1 MPHYITPPLHHQNIG
16 ALPPK
21 NGSGI
26 LSSDFIFVISAF
38 SSGSTAVTGIL
49 MNLGVV
55 ALGPLSR
62 TNDPRTQTSLESI
75 ALQRLCDD
83 LVSEDA
89 LQIWEGKRLQ
99 IVPKL
104 VGFKRE
110 VEAIISKN
118 SSIQGKPIVF
128 KRPTTAIFLKEI
140 DLVFKPKF
148 VFVYRDLAEIE
159 RSKVRRGWN
168 DCHGRWGAKIINSHM
183 RSFAASSHEPFT
195 VHFEDVRN
203 NPRSVAEAMAREFNL
218 NPTEEMLQAASNWI
232 SDHIKHFGIEVN
244 KTGISLAR

>member
-1 MPHYITPPLHHQNIG
+1 
-16 ALPPK
+16 
-21 NGSGI
+21 
-26 LSSDFIFVISAF
+26 LSTEFIFVVGAF
-38 SSGSTAVTGIL
+38 SSGTTAVTGML
-49 MNLGVV
+49 MNLGAV

-62 TNDPRTQTSLESI
+62 TNDPRTKTSLESVP
-75 ALQRLCDD
+75 LQVLCDD
-83 LVSEDA
+83 LVSEEV

-110 VEAIISKN
+110 VEAVVSKN

-128 KRPTTAIFLKEI
+128 KRATTAVFIKEI

-159 RSKVRRGWN
+159 RSKERRGW
-168 DCHGRWGAKIINSHM
+168 DECHGRWGAKIINSHM
-183 RSFAASSHEPFT
+183 RSFAASHHEPFT
-195 VHFEDVRN
+195 VHFEDVRS

-232 SDHIKHFGIEVN
+232 SEHSKNFGIE
-244 KTGISLAR
+244 TQQSSD